1 MSHMIARSGATIAFA
16 ALIGATLA
24 AGPPATAAPP
34 STPTSPM
41 VSQPDVTTAQLSWQ
55 GTADSTRFEVM
66 VDDSAD
72 FTSPVVRQT
81 TTNTTYTP
89 PVQLP
94 TGTLYWRVRAINS
107 SNESS
112 DWLFSQFNQGRL
124 EKPQLQAPA
133 DQAQL
138 APGETPV
145 LRWSISPGATD
156 YSVEVSRESSFT
168 PSNTKVYTTQSTSLV
183 PAARLARGVW
193 YWRVTASRANGLT
206 SDPSD
211 SRTFEVLAW
220 AGPALATPA
229 NSTIVP
235 VEDVVVTW
243 AAAAGAKSYEV
254 DISRDKDFPSAGPGI
269 KNGPDWVTMPRE
281 TTVATSYSPSIT
293 LDNAVTW
300 YWRVRSID
308 RDGNTSDWQV
318 NPFVFRRAWGDT
330 SDGVDASNDLADI
343 PTLIEPA
350 DAGAEILTSPFAF
363 TWTAAQHAS
372 DYEIN
377 VGTDPTWSP
386 STFNRCRVHG
396 TTYTPHQFRLD
407 VINGGTSKSADDRC
421 VPAPGVVNYWRVR
434 ALDRPFAKSGVLPG
448 VQGEFS
454 ATQAFTW
461 RPAAMTNFKPVGGAT
476 VATPTVS
483 WDAVTGAE
491 TYEVIITGSGT
502 SKTELTQSTSY
513 TLTTRPTTLTNPYTW
528 SVRAIDAAG
537 NPVSMVYTEMKFNLS
552 EAPGQAGWE
561 NLTSAG
567 ATLRAPDLRW
577 APITGAD
584 HYRVQVR
591 RPGEGYMPVASK
603 SLIGKDVD
611 FPAVTDT
618 SDRLFAEGTYLWR
631 VEAYNEDDVLLGNSP
646 EWSFDIA
653 GLADVVGQKIALTGA
668 SLNTANTCSLALDSN
683 GQTGPRCNP
692 MPATPIL
699 SWDKVPGA
707 SLYQV
712 WVNTDA
718 SFTTPMEPESAFP
731 ATSNTTYV
739 PNLSSQVS
747 ALPDN
752 DAQTNSAYYWA
763 IVPCKS
769 ARSCASSIRSELGN
783 ATNAFVKKS
792 PPVDLRQPADQ
803 ATVTATDLTF
813 VWSDYLATNR
823 ESTAASGEKSHQTG
837 MLYRIQVSTDQAF
850 NSILESVV
858 VDQPTYTSAAS
869 LYPDGPLYWRVR
881 AIDGDE
887 NELTWSSTWRVNK
900 KNPIPSLIQPAAGA
914 VVAGTTSFSW
924 SDMGALSGFEVQVYK
939 NGQVSPTNLVCSVT
953 GNSAARYPGLACPKP
968 LAPTTGDPGDDYLWR
983 VRRID
988 SIGLANPWTATSSFD
1003 VSSSLLTITEPGAG
1017 ALQAPNRAVLSWLPV
1032 PGAKQFQVEMRNDS
1046 AGQNL
1051 TPVTTVATSYAPTTN
1066 LASGTYTWK
1075 VTAFDAAGGAMATA
1089 TSTFIV
1095 DAALGVV
1102 TPASIAAPDGSS
1114 VGRTLVGTPPTWSQT
1129 GVTNAYQWLR
1139 NGSTIS
1145 GATGSTYTLTT
1156 ADYTKAVSL
1165 RVMGTKPGYADG
1177 TSISNQ
1183 IAVTA
1188 GGALQNVGIP
1198 TISGSATPG
1207 GSLSVTSGSW
1217 SPAATKMRYQWLRG
1231 GVPIPS
1237 ATGSSYRMTSEDAGR
1252 DVSVTVFASASGFSE
1267 GAATAAAVSVARLKS
1282 TTSGALKSSRVK
1294 LGKRAKLTVTLKVTG
1309 LTTPTGVVQV
1319 LDKGKKIAQFTMAP
1333 VHQGKKTLTLRKLPK
1348 GKHPLQVVYLGNAQT
1363 YGSRS
1368 TKVTLYMIK

>member
-1 MSHMIARSGATIAFA
+1 MIARSGVTIAVA
-16 ALIGATLA
+16 ALLGATLSVA
-24 AGPPATAAPP
+24 LPASATPP

-41 VSQPDVTTAQLSWQ
+41 VSQPDVTTAQLTWQ
-55 GTADSTRFEVM
+55 GTDDSTRFEVM

-89 PVQLP
+89 NVQLP
-94 TGTLYWRVRAINS
+94 TGTLYWRVRAINA

-112 DWLFSQFNQGRL
+112 GWLFSQFTQGRVG
-124 EKPQLQAPA
+124 KPQLAAPA
-133 DQAQL
+133 DQARL
-138 APGETPV
+138 GAGATPV
-145 LRWSISPGATD
+145 LSWAVTAGATD

-168 PSNTKVYTTQSTSLV
+168 PSNTKVYTTQSTSVV
-183 PAARLARGVW
+183 PSSRLARGVW
-193 YWRVTASRANGLT
+193 FWRVTASRANGLT

-211 SRTFEVLAW
+211 PRTFEVLAW
-220 AGPALATPA
+220 AGPNLLTPT
-229 NSTIVP
+229 NSTAVP
-235 VEDVVVTW
+235 VEDVVLKWT
-243 AAAAGAKSYEV
+243 AAVGAKSYEI
-254 DISRDKDFPSAGPGI
+254 DISRDRDFPSAGPGV

-281 TTVATSYSPSIT
+281 NTVATSYSPTIT

-318 NPFVFRRAWGDT
+318 NPFVFRRAWGDI
-330 SDGVDASNDLADI
+330 SDGVDAPKDLADI
-343 PTLIEPA
+343 PTLVEPA
-350 DAGAEILTSPFAF
+350 AAGAEILTVPFAF

-377 VGTDPTWSP
+377 VGTDPAWSP
-386 STFNRCRVHG
+386 STFSRCRVHG
-396 TTYTPHQFRLD
+396 TTYTPQQFRVN
-407 VINGGTSKSADDRC
+407 VIGGGASEATDDKC
-421 VPAPGVVNYWRVR
+421 NLSPGIVNYWRVR

-476 VATPTVS
+476 VTTPTVS
-483 WDAVTGAE
+483 WEAVTGAE
-491 TYEVIITGSGT
+491 TYEVSISGSGT
-502 SKTELTQSTSY
+502 SKTQETNSTSY
-513 TLTTRPTTLTNPYTW
+513 TLPTRPNTLTNPYTW

-537 NPVSMVYTEMKFNLS
+537 NPVSMVHTSMTFNLS
-552 EAPGQAGWE
+552 EAPGQASWQ
-561 NLTSAG
+561 NLTATG

-591 RPGEGYMPVASK
+591 RPGEGYMPAISG

-611 FPAVTDT
+611 FPALTDT
-618 SDRLFAEGTYLWR
+618 SDRLFAEGAYLWR
-631 VEAYNEDDVLLGNSP
+631 VEAYDEDDVPLGNSP
-646 EWSFDIA
+646 EWSFTIA
-653 GLADVVGQKIALTGA
+653 ALADVVGQKIALTGA
-668 SLNTANTCSLALDSN
+668 SLSTANTCSLQLDSN
-683 GQTGPRCNP
+683 GQTGPRCTP
-692 MPATPIL
+692 MSATPTL

-718 SFTTPMEPESAFP
+718 SFTTPMEPESKFP
-731 ATSNTTYV
+731 ATSNTMYV

-747 ALPDN
+747 AFPDN

-769 ARSCASSIRSELGN
+769 VRSCASSIRGELGH

-792 PPVDLRQPADQ
+792 PPVELQLPADQ
-803 ATVTATDLTF
+803 ATVTASDLTF
-813 VWSDYLATNR
+813 SWSDYLATNR
-823 ESTAASGEKSHQTG
+823 VSTSASGEMSHQSA
-837 MLYRIQVSTDQAF
+837 MLYRIQVSTDQDF

-858 VDQPTYTSAAS
+858 VDQPTYTSADS

-881 AIDGDE
+881 AIDGDD
-887 NELTWSSTWRVNK
+887 NELTWSPTWRVNK
-900 KNPIPSLIQPAAGA
+900 QNPIPTLVTPAAGA
-914 VVAGTTSFSW
+914 VVGATTTFSW
-924 SDMGALSGFEVQVYK
+924 SDMGSLSGFEVQVYK

-968 LAPTTGDPGDDYLWR
+968 FAPTTSASGDDYLWR

-988 SIGLANPWTATSSFD
+988 STGLANPWTATSSFD
-1003 VSSSLLTITEPGAG
+1003 VSPNVLSISGPGVG

-1032 PGAKQFQVEMRNDS
+1032 PGAKQYQVEMRNDS

-1051 TPVTTVATSYAPTTN
+1051 TPVTTVATSYAPTTD

-1089 TSTFIV
+1089 TSTFVV

-1102 TPASIAAPDGSS
+1102 TPASISAPDGSA
-1114 VGRTLVGTPPTWSQT
+1114 VGQTLVGTPPVWTQP
-1129 GVTNAYQWLR
+1129 GVTNAFQWLR
-1139 NGSTIS
+1139 NGSSIA

-1156 ADYTKAVSL
+1156 ADYTKTVSL
-1165 RVMGTKPGYADG
+1165 RVTGSKPGYTDG
-1177 TSISNQ
+1177 TSVSNQ

-1188 GGALQNVGIP
+1188 GGALQIVGIP

-1207 GSLSVTSGSW
+1207 GSLAVTSGSW
-1217 SPAATKMRYQWLRG
+1217 SPAATKVRYQWLRS

-1237 ATGSSYRMTSEDAGR
+1237 ATGANYRMTSDDAGR
-1252 DVSVTVFASASGFSE
+1252 DISATVFASATGFNE

-1282 TTSGALKSSRVK
+1282 AASGVLKSSRVK
-1294 LGKRAKLTVTLKVTG
+1294 LGKRAKLTVTVKVTG

-1333 VHQGKKTLTLRKLPK
+1333 VHLGKKTLKLRKLPK
-1348 GKHPLQVVYLGNAQT
+1348 GKHPLQVVYVGNGQT
-1363 YGSRS
+1363 YGSKS
-1368 TKVTLYMIK
+1368 KKIVLFMVK